1 MPQKRTP
8 IIKLD
13 NISKNYNEYGVVV
26 NALDKVSLK
35 IYPGEFV
42 SIVGPSG
49 SGKSTLLHCMGL
61 LDRPS
66 AGTVF
71 IDGKNTTEI
80 TGKEIASF
88 RGGKLGFVFQNYNLI
103 PRLTVLE
110 NVILPGLIME
120 KPQEKLEKKAK
131 VLLREVGIRH
141 RINHKGIHLS
151 GGEQQRV
158 AIARALINDPVL
170 VLADEP
176 TGALD
181 TDSSEEIMGLLAE
194 LNKNRNVTSV
204 FVSHDAHIASYG
216 KRTIVIKDG
225 RIFGD
230 NNGKTREFK
239 KVLKHLDKH
248 VSGGNRRGN

>member
-1 MPQKRTP
+1 MPKKRTP
-8 IIKLD
+8 IIKVD
-13 NISKNYNEYGVVV
+13 TISKKYNEYGVVV

-35 IYPGEFV
+35 IYSGEFV
-42 SIVGPSG
+42 SIIGPSG

-66 AGTVF
+66 SGSVF
-71 IDGKNTTEI
+71 IDGKNTSKI
-80 TGKEIASF
+80 SGKEIASF
-88 RGGKLGFVFQNYNLI
+88 RGEKLGFVFQNYNLI

-110 NVILPGLIME
+110 NVILPGLIMQKE
-120 KPQEKLEKKAK
+120 QEKLEKKAK
-131 VLLREVGIRH
+131 VLLKEVGIGH

-158 AIARALINDPVL
+158 AIARALINNPSL

-181 TDSSEEIMGLLAE
+181 TESSEEIMDLLVE
-194 LNKNRNVTSV
+194 MNKTRNVTSV
-204 FVSHDAHIASYG
+204 FVSHDIHIASYG

-225 RIFGD
+225 KIVGD
-230 NNGKTREFK
+230 TNGKSSGFK
-239 KVLKHLDKH
+239 KVLKHLGKH
-248 VSGGNRRGN
+248 VSGGDVRGS